1 MPAMAEA
8 ASTGTLYRLSIGDI
22 TMKNIAKTF
31 DVRKEGI
38 EYLEQFREKH
48 SYLRPFIRPAPPVRL
63 RPPSAGNIKVRP
75 REKIFQ

>member
-8 ASTGTLYRLSIGDI
+8 ASTLYRLSVGDI
-22 TMKNIAKTF
+22 PIKNIAKTF
-31 DVRKEGI
+31 DVRKDGI
-38 EYLEQFREKH
+38 EYLEQFQEKH

-63 RPPSAGNIKVRP
+63 RPPSAGNIKVRR